1 MISLLTIAS
10 LMVLSILVKEAA
22 GNREPMGILSFGQ
35 GAVAGGGGGGSRG
48 QDHCLQELTSVLFL
62 FSKA

>member
-1 MISLLTIAS
+1 
-10 LMVLSILVKEAA
+10 MVLSILVKEAA